1 MSQEN
6 VQVVERAIAAINE
19 RDVDGY
25 LACCTDDIELH
36 NQVTALTGPYA
47 GPDGIRRYFSDIEDA
62 GPDFRIDVER
72 VEPVGADRV
81 LAFIQI
87 RATGRASG
95 VPMEHEAGNV
105 YDFADG
111 KMRRVRIFFDRN
123 EALEAAGLRE

>member
-19 RDVDGY
+19 RDADGY

-36 NQVTALTGPYA
+36 NQVSALTGPYA
-47 GPDGIRRYFSDIEDA
+47 GPDGVRRFFSDVEDA

-72 VEPVGADRV
+72 VEPVGANRV
-81 LAFIQI
+81 LAFI
-87 RATGRASG
+87 RVHLSGRASG
-95 VPMEHEAGNV
+95 VPMEFDGGNV

-111 KMRRVRIFFDRN
+111 SIRRVRVFSDRE
-123 EALEAAGLRE
+123 EALEAAGLSE

>member
-6 VQVVERAIAAINE
+6 VQVVQRAIAAINE

-47 GPDGIRRYFSDIEDA
+47 GPDGIRRFFSDIEDA

-72 VEPVGADRV
+72 LEPVGANRV
-81 LAFIQI
+81 LVF
-87 RATGRASG
+87 GRNHMSGRTSG
-95 VPMEHEAGNV
+95 VPMEHETGNV

-111 KMRRVRIFFDRN
+111 SIRRVRIFTDRAQ
-123 EALEAAGLRE
+123 ALEAVGLQE

>member
-6 VQVVERAIAAINE
+6 VQVVERAIAAVNE

-47 GPDGIRRYFSDIEDA
+47 GPDGIRRFFSDIEDA
-62 GPDFRIDVER
+62 GPDFLIDVER
-72 VEPVGADRV
+72 VEPVGANRV
-81 LAFIQI
+81 LAFV
-87 RATGRASG
+87 RVHVSGRTSG
-95 VPMEHEAGNV
+95 VPMEFDAGNV

-111 KMRRVRIFFDRN
+111 SIRRVRIFTDRAQ
-123 EALEAAGLRE
+123 ALEAVGLRE